1 MRNLIPCMDDVNEVP
16 HEFSLDE
23 INYLTLLLSD
33 EMGAGEEEASDRQVE
48 SLAGVDVD
56 IPEFHSSEE
65 L

>member
-1 MRNLIPCMDDVNEVP
+1 MDDVNEVP